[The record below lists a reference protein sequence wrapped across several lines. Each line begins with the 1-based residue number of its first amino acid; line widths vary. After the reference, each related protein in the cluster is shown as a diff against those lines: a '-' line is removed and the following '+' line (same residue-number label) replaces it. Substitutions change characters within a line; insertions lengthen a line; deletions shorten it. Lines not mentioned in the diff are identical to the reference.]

1 MAKILVT
8 LPDEMLQQLDERC
21 KTMMMDRSELVRS
34 SIRATLLLNDV
45 FMVPAKMDKK
55 FSENLKD
62 LANEDGAA
70 LGLVPDGGTAT
81 EQQFL
86 PEFTPG
92 FCTKCYKKAEVKEVT
107 YNDADGNEFKEM
119 LCAKHVKKLEAF
131 IKKEL

>member
-1 MAKILVT
+1 MRRISI
-8 LPDEMLQQLDERC
+8 
-21 KTMMMDRSELVRS
+21 SELQNNPTKALEELPVELIRYGQTVAFIVPPEGTLIS
-34 SIRATLLLNDV
+34 AADKNFLEKSI
-45 FMVPAKMDKK
+45 
-55 FSENLKD
+55 EN
-62 LANEDGAA
+62 ASGTEEAA

-107 YNDADGNEFKEM
+107 YNDADGNKFKEM